1 VGWYQI
7 HGASDLDVC
16 ARQFRVARAHGKAFR
31 VVPEGLANTIQYT
44 YYTLTALSIKVPTRA
59 KKVLTT
65 LQIAQFI
72 FGASFAFAHLFLA
85 YTIPVSVPYTF
96 SLADLTTMASAITAD
111 ASSAASVATATA
123 SAAFPSWL
131 KKLAFRAAGREGLA
145 ENVVNEQGET
155 FGIDAIRA
163 AEDMRA
169 REEIRYRDELHWIHC
184 TDTSGQAF
192 AILLNCMYLAPLTFL
207 FVKFFIR
214 AYSKRLERRRSSTA
228 YNVEHS
234 ARDAFHG
241 VARHAVEAI
250 GDMHGSGDGEAI
262 STEEA
267 IEPSEETTKEEARS
281 VKESLSNGFRF
292 AEQSANQEIESA
304 EEKGNE
310 AIESAQEKGSEVV
323 ESVQEKGYEVVESAQ
338 AKEYEVVGSAHEEGN
353 EMAESAH
360 EEGNEVVESAHE
372 EGNEEMESAQEKGNG
387 EEEPAQEQE
396 NEVVESAQEQGK
408 EAEESTEESSEQA
421 PESGKETAE
430 EGKESAEQSSVSE
443 TAASTEPMS
452 EGGDLADDKT
462 ELHEIGLQ

>member
-1 VGWYQI
+1 M
-7 HGASDLDVC
+7 
-16 ARQFRVARAHGKAFR
+16 
-31 VVPEGLANTIQYT
+31 QYA
-44 YYTLTALSIKVPTRA
+44 YYTLTALSIKVPTKA
-59 KKVLTT
+59 KKILTT

-96 SLADLTTMASAITAD
+96 SLADLTTVASAITTD
-111 ASSAASVATATA
+111 ASSAVSVATATA

-228 YNVEHS
+228 YKVEQS
-234 ARDAFHG
+234 AKDAFHG

-250 GDMHGSGDGEAI
+250 GDMHGSGDGETI
-262 STEEA
+262 STQEA
-267 IEPSEETTKEEARS
+267 IESSEEATKEEARS
-281 VKESLSNGFRF
+281 VKESLSNGLRS
-292 AEQSANQEIESA
+292 AEQSANQEIELA
-304 EEKGNE
+304 EEKGNG
-310 AIESAQEKGSEVV
+310 AIESAQEK
-323 ESVQEKGYEVVESAQ
+323 
-338 AKEYEVVGSAHEEGN
+338 EYEVVD
-353 EMAESAH
+353 SAH
-360 EEGNEVVESAHE
+360 EEGNEVVESA
-372 EGNEEMESAQEKGNG
+372 QEKGN
-387 EEEPAQEQE
+387 EADEPAQEQG

-408 EAEESTEESSEQA
+408 EAEESAEESLEHA

-430 EGKESAEQSSVSE
+430 EGKESVEQPSVPE
-443 TAASTEPMS
+443 TAASM
-452 EGGDLADDKT
+452 
-462 ELHEIGLQ
+462 